1 MAMLLEKSIPANKE
15 LISKVCESIL
25 SKIKVAEC
33 CILYDAN
40 NDINTSFINNISEQI
55 EKQGDRTGL
64 EMWFNEICLSAFE
77 GFSLSCIL
85 PFIEQ
90 FKQRLN
96 AVYPRPY
103 CLIVYITNTQ
113 DIYFRFHV
121 FRKDEG
127 MWINSD
133 IEADANPL
141 LYDLE
146 ERLNIDSIIQRIL
159 L

>member
-1 MAMLLEKSIPANKE
+1 MLLEKSVPANKE

-64 EMWFNEICLSAFE
+64 EMWHNEICLSAFE

-90 FKQRLN
+90 FKQRKCRLPSSVLPYS
-96 AVYPRPY
+96 VYYQYTRY
-103 CLIVYITNTQ
+103 L
-113 DIYFRFHV
+113 F
-121 FRKDEG
+121 
-127 MWINSD
+127 
-133 IEADANPL
+133 PL
-141 LYDLE
+141 PCV
-146 ERLNIDSIIQRIL
+146 
-159 L
+159 